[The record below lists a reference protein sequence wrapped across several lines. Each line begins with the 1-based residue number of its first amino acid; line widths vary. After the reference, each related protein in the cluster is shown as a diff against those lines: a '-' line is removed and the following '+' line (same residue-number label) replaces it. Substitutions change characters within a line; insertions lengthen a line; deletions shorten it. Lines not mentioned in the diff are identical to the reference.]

1 MAVAPQTTLPSRSK
15 YGASI
20 SKPFLGIRVVVFAFL
35 GVGPHSVKYL
45 AEYGAEVIKIEP
57 QSGDSLRNLIIN
69 GRMPIGPENYCWELT
84 SRNKKSISLNLKDAK
99 AQNILLD
106 LVKEADV
113 FITNMPFP
121 IRKKLKITAEDIM
134 PHNERIIYASLT
146 GYGEVGPD
154 ADRTAY
160 DSMAWWARS
169 GLMDFVR
176 PSNNSPVAWS
186 TPGMGDHPTG
196 MALYGAI
203 MTALY
208 KRERT
213 GGGSEVSTSLM
224 SNGAWANGVFIQAAL
239 MDVEFPDRPEPLPRH
254 PFYDFYTTKDEREFA
269 LGMINSR
276 IEWPKLADILDRK
289 DWIDRELFDFEN
301 PFDNADIL
309 RAELSDEFKNRKL
322 KEVDDLLR
330 NSAVTYGVLGRTTDH
345 REDSQFLE
353 TETLVPLEHES
364 FEDLYTVNSPFN
376 IVGENKINFSRAPKI
391 GEHTE
396 QVLTEMGYERSD
408 LEELKSENSIYWPEK
423 KG

>member
-1 MAVAPQTTLPSRSK
+1 MSIRSDHLLEGIKVIDAASFIAGPSAATIMSD
-15 YGASI
+15 
-20 SKPFLGIRVVVFAFL
+20 
-35 GVGPHSVKYL
+35 
-45 AEYGAEVIKIEP
+45 YGAEVIKIEP
-57 QSGDSLRNLIIN
+57 QSGDSLRNLIVN
-69 GRMPIGPENYCWELT
+69 GRMPEGSENYCWELT
-84 SRNKKSISLNLKDAK
+84 SRNKKSISLNLKDLK
-99 AQNILLD
+99 AQKILID

-121 IRKKLKITAEDIM
+121 IRTKLKITAEDIM
-134 PHNERIIYASLT
+134 PHNEKIIYASLT

-213 GGGSEVSTSLM
+213 GKGSEVSTSLM
-224 SNGAWANGVFIQAAL
+224 ANGAWANGVFIQAAL
-239 MDVEFPDRPEPLPRH
+239 MDVEFPERPEPLPRH
-254 PFYDFYTTKDEREFA
+254 PFYDFYTTKDERKFA

-289 DWIDRELFDFEN
+289 DWIDRDLFDFGN
-301 PFDNADIL
+301 PFENADLL
-309 RAELSDEFKNRKL
+309 RSELSDEFKIRSL
-322 KEVDDLLR
+322 KEIDELLR
-330 NSAVTYGVLGRTTDH
+330 NSGVTYGVLGRTTDH
-345 REDSQFLE
+345 REDLQFLE
-353 TETLVPLEHES
+353 TETLVPLDHES
-364 FEDLYTVNSPFN
+364 FDKLYTVNSPFH
-376 IVGENKINFSRAPKI
+376 IQGEKKINFSRAPKI
-391 GEHTE
+391 GEHTK
-396 QVLTEMGYERSD
+396 QVLELLGYGESE
-408 LEELKSENSIYWPEK
+408 LEKLKKENSIYWPEK
-423 KG
+423 

>member
-1 MAVAPQTTLPSRSK
+1 MNTKSDHLLEGIKVIDAASFIAGPSAATIMSD
-15 YGASI
+15 
-20 SKPFLGIRVVVFAFL
+20 
-35 GVGPHSVKYL
+35 
-45 AEYGAEVIKIEP
+45 YGAEVIKIEP

-84 SRNKKSISLNLKDAK
+84 SRNKKSISLNLKDVK

-134 PHNERIIYASLT
+134 PHNESIIYASLT

-322 KEVDDLLR
+322 KEVDELLR

>member
-1 MAVAPQTTLPSRSK
+1 MSIRSDHLLEGIKVIDAASFIAGPSAATIMSD
-15 YGASI
+15 
-20 SKPFLGIRVVVFAFL
+20 
-35 GVGPHSVKYL
+35 
-45 AEYGAEVIKIEP
+45 YGAEVIKIEP
-57 QSGDSLRNLIIN
+57 QSGDSLRNLIVN
-69 GRMPIGPENYCWELT
+69 GRMPEGSENYCWELT
-84 SRNKKSISLNLKDAK
+84 SRNKKSISLNLKDLK
-99 AQNILLD
+99 AQKILID

-121 IRKKLKITAEDIM
+121 IRTKLKITAEDIM
-134 PHNERIIYASLT
+134 PHNEKIIYASLT

-213 GGGSEVSTSLM
+213 GKGSEVSTSLM
-224 SNGAWANGVFIQAAL
+224 ANGAWANGVFIQAAL
-239 MDVEFPDRPEPLPRH
+239 MDVEFPERPEPLPRH

-289 DWIDRELFDFEN
+289 DWIDRDLFDFGN
-301 PFDNADIL
+301 PFENADLL
-309 RAELSDEFKNRKL
+309 RSELSDEFKIRSL
-322 KEVDDLLR
+322 KEIDELLR
-330 NSAVTYGVLGRTTDH
+330 NSGVTYGVLGRTTDH
-345 REDSQFLE
+345 REDLQFLE
-353 TETLVPLEHES
+353 TETLVPLDHES
-364 FEDLYTVNSPFN
+364 FDKLYTVNSPFH
-376 IVGENKINFSRAPKI
+376 IQGEKKINFSRAPKI
-391 GEHTE
+391 GEHTK
-396 QVLTEMGYERSD
+396 QVLELLGYGESE
-408 LEELKSENSIYWPEK
+408 LEKLKKENSIYWPEK
-423 KG
+423 

>member
-1 MAVAPQTTLPSRSK
+1 MSIRSDHLLEGIKVIDAASFIAGPSAATIMSD
-15 YGASI
+15 
-20 SKPFLGIRVVVFAFL
+20 
-35 GVGPHSVKYL
+35 
-45 AEYGAEVIKIEP
+45 YGAEVIKIEP
-57 QSGDSLRNLIIN
+57 QSGDSLRNLIVN
-69 GRMPIGPENYCWELT
+69 GRMPEGSEDYCWELT
-84 SRNKKSISLNLKDAK
+84 SRNKKSISLNLKDLK
-99 AQNILLD
+99 AQKILID

-121 IRKKLKITAEDIM
+121 IRTKLKITAEDIM
-134 PHNERIIYASLT
+134 PHNEKIIYASLT

-213 GGGSEVSTSLM
+213 GKGSEVSTSLM
-224 SNGAWANGVFIQAAL
+224 ANGAWANGVFIQAAL
-239 MDVEFPDRPEPLPRH
+239 MDVEFPERPEPLPRH
-254 PFYDFYTTKDEREFA
+254 PFYDFYTTKDERKFA

-289 DWIDRELFDFEN
+289 DWMDRDLFDFGN
-301 PFDNADIL
+301 PFENADLL
-309 RAELSDEFKNRKL
+309 RSELSDEFKIRSL
-322 KEVDDLLR
+322 KEIDELLR
-330 NSAVTYGVLGRTTDH
+330 NSGVTYGVLGRTTDH
-345 REDSQFLE
+345 KEDLQFLE
-353 TETLVPLEHES
+353 TETLVPLDHES
-364 FEDLYTVNSPFN
+364 FDKLYTVNSPFH
-376 IVGENKINFSRAPKI
+376 IQGEKKINFSRAPKI
-391 GEHTE
+391 GEHTK
-396 QVLTEMGYERSD
+396 QVLELLGYGESE
-408 LEELKSENSIYWPEK
+408 LENLKKENSIYWPEK
-423 KG
+423 

>member
-1 MAVAPQTTLPSRSK
+1 MSIRSDHLLEGIKVIDAASFIAGPSAATIMSD
-15 YGASI
+15 
-20 SKPFLGIRVVVFAFL
+20 
-35 GVGPHSVKYL
+35 
-45 AEYGAEVIKIEP
+45 YGAEVIKIEP
-57 QSGDSLRNLIIN
+57 QSGDSLRNLIVN
-69 GRMPIGPENYCWELT
+69 GRMPEGSEDYCWELT
-84 SRNKKSISLNLKDAK
+84 SRNKKSISLNLKDLK
-99 AQNILLD
+99 AQKILID

-121 IRKKLKITAEDIM
+121 IRTKLKITAEDIM
-134 PHNERIIYASLT
+134 PHNEKIIYASLT

-208 KRERT
+208 KREKT
-213 GGGSEVSTSLM
+213 GKGSEVSTSLM
-224 SNGAWANGVFIQAAL
+224 ANGAWANGVFIQAAL
-239 MDVEFPDRPEPLPRH
+239 MDVEFPERPEPLPRH

-289 DWIDRELFDFEN
+289 DWIDRDLFDFGN
-301 PFDNADIL
+301 PFENADLL
-309 RAELSDEFKNRKL
+309 RSELSDEFKIRSL
-322 KEVDDLLR
+322 KEIDELLR
-330 NSAVTYGVLGRTTDH
+330 NSGVTYGVLGRTTDH
-345 REDSQFLE
+345 REDFQFLE
-353 TETLVPLEHES
+353 TETLVPLDHES
-364 FEDLYTVNSPFN
+364 FDKLYTVNSPFH
-376 IVGENKINFSRAPKI
+376 IQGEKKINFSRAPKI
-391 GEHTE
+391 GEHTK
-396 QVLTEMGYERSD
+396 QVLELLGYGESE
-408 LEELKSENSIYWPEK
+408 LEKLKKENSIYWPEK
-423 KG
+423 

>member
-1 MAVAPQTTLPSRSK
+1 MSIRSDHLLEGIKVIDAASFIAGPSAATIMSD
-15 YGASI
+15 
-20 SKPFLGIRVVVFAFL
+20 
-35 GVGPHSVKYL
+35 
-45 AEYGAEVIKIEP
+45 YGAEVIKIEP
-57 QSGDSLRNLIIN
+57 QSGDSLRNLIVN
-69 GRMPIGPENYCWELT
+69 GRMPEGSEDYCWELT
-84 SRNKKSISLNLKDAK
+84 SRNKKSISLNLKDLK
-99 AQNILLD
+99 AQKILID

-121 IRKKLKITAEDIM
+121 IRTKLKITAEDIM
-134 PHNERIIYASLT
+134 PHNEKIIYASLT

-213 GGGSEVSTSLM
+213 GKGAEVSTSLM
-224 SNGAWANGVFIQAAL
+224 ANGAWANGVFIQAAL
-239 MDVEFPDRPEPLPRH
+239 MDVEFPERPEPLPRH
-254 PFYDFYTTKDEREFA
+254 PFYDFYTTKDERKFA

-289 DWIDRELFDFEN
+289 DWMDRDLFDFGN
-301 PFDNADIL
+301 PFENADLL
-309 RAELSDEFKNRKL
+309 RSELSDEFKIRSL
-322 KEVDDLLR
+322 KEIDELLR
-330 NSAVTYGVLGRTTDH
+330 NSGVTYGVLGRTTDH
-345 REDSQFLE
+345 REDLQFLE
-353 TETLVPLEHES
+353 TETLVPLDHES
-364 FEDLYTVNSPFN
+364 FDKLYTVNSPFH
-376 IVGENKINFSRAPKI
+376 IQGEKKINFSRAPKI
-391 GEHTE
+391 GEHTK
-396 QVLTEMGYERSD
+396 QVLELLGYGESE
-408 LEELKSENSIYWPEK
+408 LEKLKKENSIYWPEK
-423 KG
+423 

>member
-1 MAVAPQTTLPSRSK
+1 MSIRSDHLLEGIKVIDAASFIAGPSAATIMSD
-15 YGASI
+15 
-20 SKPFLGIRVVVFAFL
+20 
-35 GVGPHSVKYL
+35 
-45 AEYGAEVIKIEP
+45 YGAEVIKIEP
-57 QSGDSLRNLIIN
+57 QSGDSLRNLIVN
-69 GRMPIGPENYCWELT
+69 GRMPEGSEDYCWELT
-84 SRNKKSISLNLKDAK
+84 SRNKKSISLNLKDLK
-99 AQNILLD
+99 AQKILID

-121 IRKKLKITAEDIM
+121 IRTKLKITAEDIM
-134 PHNERIIYASLT
+134 PHNEKIIYASLT

-213 GGGSEVSTSLM
+213 GKGSEVSTSLM
-224 SNGAWANGVFIQAAL
+224 ANGAWANGVFIQAAL
-239 MDVEFPDRPEPLPRH
+239 MDVEFPERPEPLPRH
-254 PFYDFYTTKDEREFA
+254 PFYDFYKTKDEREFA

-289 DWIDRELFDFEN
+289 DWIDRDLFDFGN
-301 PFDNADIL
+301 PFENADLL
-309 RAELSDEFKNRKL
+309 RSELSDEFKIRSL
-322 KEVDDLLR
+322 KEIDELLR
-330 NSAVTYGVLGRTTDH
+330 NSGVTYGVLGRTTDH
-345 REDSQFLE
+345 REDLQFLE
-353 TETLVPLEHES
+353 TETLVPLDHES
-364 FEDLYTVNSPFN
+364 FDKLYTVNSPFH
-376 IVGENKINFSRAPKI
+376 IQGEKKINFSRAPKI
-391 GEHTE
+391 GEHTK
-396 QVLTEMGYERSD
+396 QVLELLGYGESE
-408 LEELKSENSIYWPEK
+408 LEKLKKENSIYWPEK
-423 KG
+423 

>member
-1 MAVAPQTTLPSRSK
+1 MNTKSDHLLEGIKVIDAASFIAGPSAATIMSD
-15 YGASI
+15 
-20 SKPFLGIRVVVFAFL
+20 
-35 GVGPHSVKYL
+35 
-45 AEYGAEVIKIEP
+45 YGAEVIKIEP

-69 GRMPIGPENYCWELT
+69 GRMPFGPEDYCWELT
-84 SRNKKSISLNLKDAK
+84 SRNKKSISLNLKDLK

-121 IRKKLKITAEDIM
+121 IRKKLKITAKDIM

-213 GGGSEVSTSLM
+213 GKGSEVSTSLM

-289 DWIDRELFDFEN
+289 DWIDRGLFDFEN

-322 KEVDDLLR
+322 KEVDELLR

-364 FEDLYTVNSPFN
+364 FENLYTVNSPFH
-376 IVGENKINFSRAPKI
+376 IVGEKKINFSRAPKI

-396 QVLTEMGYERSD
+396 QVLAKMGYERSD
-408 LEELKSENSIYWPEK
+408 LEKLKNENSIYWPEK

>member
-1 MAVAPQTTLPSRSK
+1 MSIRSDHLLEGIKVIDAASFIAGPSAATIMSD
-15 YGASI
+15 
-20 SKPFLGIRVVVFAFL
+20 
-35 GVGPHSVKYL
+35 
-45 AEYGAEVIKIEP
+45 YGAEVIKIEP
-57 QSGDSLRNLIIN
+57 QSGDSLRNLIVN
-69 GRMPIGPENYCWELT
+69 GRMPEGSEDYCWELT
-84 SRNKKSISLNLKDAK
+84 SRNKKSISLNLKDLK
-99 AQNILLD
+99 AQKILID

-121 IRKKLKITAEDIM
+121 IRTKLKITAEDIM
-134 PHNERIIYASLT
+134 PHNEKIIYASLT

-213 GGGSEVSTSLM
+213 GKGSEVSTSLM
-224 SNGAWANGVFIQAAL
+224 ANGAWANGVFIQAAL
-239 MDVEFPDRPEPLPRH
+239 MDVEFPERPEPLPRH
-254 PFYDFYTTKDEREFA
+254 PFYDFYITKDERKFA

-289 DWIDRELFDFEN
+289 DWIDRDLFDFGN
-301 PFDNADIL
+301 PFENADLL
-309 RAELSDEFKNRKL
+309 RSELSDEFKIRSL
-322 KEVDDLLR
+322 KEIDELLR
-330 NSAVTYGVLGRTTDH
+330 NSGVTYGVLGRTTDH
-345 REDSQFLE
+345 REDLQFLE
-353 TETLVPLEHES
+353 TETLVPLDHES
-364 FEDLYTVNSPFN
+364 FDKLYTVNSPFH
-376 IVGENKINFSRAPKI
+376 IQGEKKINFSRAPKI
-391 GEHTE
+391 GEHTKQILE
-396 QVLTEMGYERSD
+396 LLGYGESE
-408 LEELKSENSIYWPEK
+408 LEKLKKENSIYWPEK
-423 KG
+423 

>member
-1 MAVAPQTTLPSRSK
+1 MNTKSDHLLEGIKVIDAASFIAGPSAATIMSD
-15 YGASI
+15 
-20 SKPFLGIRVVVFAFL
+20 
-35 GVGPHSVKYL
+35 
-45 AEYGAEVIKIEP
+45 YGAEVIKIEP

-84 SRNKKSISLNLKDAK
+84 SRNKKSISLNLKDLK
-99 AQNILLD
+99 AQNILID

-213 GGGSEVSTSLM
+213 GEGSEVSTSLM

-322 KEVDDLLR
+322 KEVDELLR

-396 QVLTEMGYERSD
+396 QVLTEMGYERSE
-408 LEELKSENSIYWPEK
+408 LEELKNENSIFWPEK

>member
-1 MAVAPQTTLPSRSK
+1 MSIRSDHLLEGIKVIDAASFIAGPSAATIMSD
-15 YGASI
+15 
-20 SKPFLGIRVVVFAFL
+20 
-35 GVGPHSVKYL
+35 
-45 AEYGAEVIKIEP
+45 YGAEVIKIEP
-57 QSGDSLRNLIIN
+57 QSGDSLRNLIVN
-69 GRMPIGPENYCWELT
+69 GRMPEGSENYCWELT
-84 SRNKKSISLNLKDAK
+84 SRNKKSISLNLKDLK
-99 AQNILLD
+99 AQKILID

-121 IRKKLKITAEDIM
+121 IRTKLKITAEDIM
-134 PHNERIIYASLT
+134 PHNEKIIYASLT

-213 GGGSEVSTSLM
+213 GKGSEVSTSLM
-224 SNGAWANGVFIQAAL
+224 ANGAWANGVFIQAAL
-239 MDVEFPDRPEPLPRH
+239 MDVEFPERPEPLPRH

-289 DWIDRELFDFEN
+289 DWMDRDLFDFGN
-301 PFDNADIL
+301 PFENADLL
-309 RAELSDEFKNRKL
+309 RSELSDEFKIRSL
-322 KEVDDLLR
+322 KEIDELLR
-330 NSAVTYGVLGRTTDH
+330 NSGVTYGVLGRTTDH
-345 REDSQFLE
+345 KEDLQFLE
-353 TETLVPLEHES
+353 TETLVPLDHES
-364 FEDLYTVNSPFN
+364 FDKLYTVNSPFH
-376 IVGENKINFSRAPKI
+376 IQGEKKINFSRAPKI
-391 GEHTE
+391 GEHTK
-396 QVLTEMGYERSD
+396 QVLELLGYGESE
-408 LEELKSENSIYWPEK
+408 LENLKKENSIYWPEK
-423 KG
+423 

>member
-1 MAVAPQTTLPSRSK
+1 MNTKSDHLLEGIKVIDAASFIAGPSAATIMSD
-15 YGASI
+15 
-20 SKPFLGIRVVVFAFL
+20 
-35 GVGPHSVKYL
+35 
-45 AEYGAEVIKIEP
+45 YGAEVIKIEP
-57 QSGDSLRNLIIN
+57 QSGDSLRNLITN

-84 SRNKKSISLNLKDAK
+84 SRNKKSISLNLKDVK

-106 LVKEADV
+106 LVREADV

-134 PHNERIIYASLT
+134 PHNERIVYASLT

-213 GGGSEVSTSLM
+213 GEGSEVSTSLM

-239 MDVEFPDRPEPLPRH
+239 MDVEFPDRPELLPRH

-322 KEVDDLLR
+322 KEVDELLR

-364 FEDLYTVNSPFN
+364 FENLYTVNSPFH
-376 IVGENKINFSRAPKI
+376 IVGEKKINFSRAPKI

-396 QVLTEMGYERSD
+396 QVLAEMGYESSD
-408 LEELKSENSIYWPEK
+408 LEKLKNENSIYWPEK

>member
-1 MAVAPQTTLPSRSK
+1 MNTKSDHLLEGIKVIDAASFIAGPSAATIMSD
-15 YGASI
+15 
-20 SKPFLGIRVVVFAFL
+20 
-35 GVGPHSVKYL
+35 
-45 AEYGAEVIKIEP
+45 YGAEVIKIEP
-57 QSGDSLRNLIIN
+57 QGGDSLRNLIIN
-69 GRMPIGPENYCWELT
+69 GRMPIGPEDYCWELT
-84 SRNKKSISLNLKDAK
+84 SRNKKSISLNLKDLK

-121 IRKKLKITAEDIM
+121 IRQKLKITAKDIM
-134 PHNERIIYASLT
+134 PHNERIVYASLT

-213 GGGSEVSTSLM
+213 GKGSEVSTSLM

-289 DWIDRELFDFEN
+289 DWIDRGLFDFEN

-322 KEVDDLLR
+322 KEVDELLR

-364 FEDLYTVNSPFN
+364 FENLYTVNSPFH
-376 IVGENKINFSRAPKI
+376 IVGEKKINFSRAPKI

-396 QVLTEMGYERSD
+396 QVLAKMGYERSD
-408 LEELKSENSIYWPEK
+408 LEKLKNENSIYWPEK

>member
-1 MAVAPQTTLPSRSK
+1 MSIRSDHLLEGIKVIDAASFIAGPSAATIMSD
-15 YGASI
+15 YGAQ
-20 SKPFLGIRVVVFAFL
+20 
-35 GVGPHSVKYL
+35 
-45 AEYGAEVIKIEP
+45 VIKIEP
-57 QSGDSLRNLIIN
+57 QSGDSLRNLIVN
-69 GRMPIGPENYCWELT
+69 GRMPEGSEDYCWELT
-84 SRNKKSISLNLKDAK
+84 SRNKKSISLNLKDLK
-99 AQNILLD
+99 AQKILID

-121 IRKKLKITAEDIM
+121 IRTKLKITAEDIM
-134 PHNERIIYASLT
+134 PHNEKIIYASLT

-213 GGGSEVSTSLM
+213 GKGSEVSTSLM
-224 SNGAWANGVFIQAAL
+224 ANGAWANGVFIQAAL
-239 MDVEFPDRPEPLPRH
+239 MDVEFPERPEPLPRH

-289 DWIDRELFDFEN
+289 DWIDRDLFDFGN
-301 PFDNADIL
+301 PFENADLL
-309 RAELSDEFKNRKL
+309 RSELSDEFKIRSL
-322 KEVDDLLR
+322 KEIDELLR
-330 NSAVTYGVLGRTTDH
+330 NSGVTYGVLGRTTDH
-345 REDSQFLE
+345 REDLQFLE
-353 TETLVPLEHES
+353 TETLVPLDHES
-364 FEDLYTVNSPFN
+364 FDKLYTVNSPFH
-376 IVGENKINFSRAPKI
+376 IQGEKKINFSRAPKI
-391 GEHTE
+391 GEHTK
-396 QVLTEMGYERSD
+396 QVLELLGYGESE
-408 LEELKSENSIYWPEK
+408 LEKLKKENSIYWPEK
-423 KG
+423 

>member
-1 MAVAPQTTLPSRSK
+1 MSIRSDHLLEGIKVIDAASFIAGPSAATIMSD
-15 YGASI
+15 
-20 SKPFLGIRVVVFAFL
+20 
-35 GVGPHSVKYL
+35 
-45 AEYGAEVIKIEP
+45 YGAEVIKIEP
-57 QSGDSLRNLIIN
+57 QSGDSLRNLIVN
-69 GRMPIGPENYCWELT
+69 GRMPEGSEDYCWELT
-84 SRNKKSISLNLKDAK
+84 SRNKKSISLNLKDLK
-99 AQNILLD
+99 AQKILID

-121 IRKKLKITAEDIM
+121 IRTKLKITAEDIM
-134 PHNERIIYASLT
+134 PHNEKIIYASLT

-213 GGGSEVSTSLM
+213 GKGSEVSTSLM
-224 SNGAWANGVFIQAAL
+224 ANGAWANGVFIQAAL
-239 MDVEFPDRPEPLPRH
+239 MDVEFPERPEPLPRH

-289 DWIDRELFDFEN
+289 DWIDRDLFDFGN
-301 PFDNADIL
+301 PFENADLL
-309 RAELSDEFKNRKL
+309 RSELSDEFKIRSL
-322 KEVDDLLR
+322 KEIDELLR
-330 NSAVTYGVLGRTTDH
+330 NSGVTYGVLGRTTDH
-345 REDSQFLE
+345 REDLQFLE
-353 TETLVPLEHES
+353 TETLVPLDHES
-364 FEDLYTVNSPFN
+364 FDKLYTVNSPFH
-376 IVGENKINFSRAPKI
+376 IQGEKKINFSRAPKI
-391 GEHTE
+391 GEHTK
-396 QVLTEMGYERSD
+396 QVLELLGYGESE
-408 LEELKSENSIYWPEK
+408 LEKLKKEKSIYWPEK
-423 KG
+423 

>member
-1 MAVAPQTTLPSRSK
+1 MNTKSDHLLEGIKVIDAASFIAGPSAATIMSD
-15 YGASI
+15 
-20 SKPFLGIRVVVFAFL
+20 
-35 GVGPHSVKYL
+35 
-45 AEYGAEVIKIEP
+45 YGAEVIKIEP

-84 SRNKKSISLNLKDAK
+84 SRNKKSISLNLKDLK

-121 IRKKLKITAEDIM
+121 IRKKLKITAKDIM

-213 GGGSEVSTSLM
+213 GVGSEVSTSLM

-289 DWIDRELFDFEN
+289 DWIERELFDFEN

-322 KEVDDLLR
+322 KEVDELLR

-408 LEELKSENSIYWPEK
+408 LEELKNENSIYWPEK